1 MKALV
6 TGCAGFIGS
15 TLTERLLED
24 GFYVFGI
31 DSFTDYYSRAYKESN
46 LECSLEN
53 ERFTLTERDVLSIDT
68 LPDVDYVFH
77 QAAQA
82 EGEEKLGLRH

>member
-1 MKALV
+1 MYDFKSLPKRLYD
-6 TGCAGFIGS
+6 CGFS
-15 TLTERLLED
+15 K
-24 GFYVFGI
+24 V
-31 DSFTDYYSRAYKESN
+31 K
-46 LECSLEN
+46 ECSLEN